1 MVIIKI
7 GDTMKIDKKINKI
20 FEQINKMNGNSPD
33 ITTRQIKIGFKSIGY
48 IYLESVSSDDKI
60 SDFLVKSITRLKRTH
75 FLDNFFTNL
84 YKELENNIAN
94 SKMKTIDN
102 YEDMFYYLS
111 SGFTVVIVDGFN
123 KSIVLET
130 KEKLDRGVTEPT
142 TEVSIRGPKDSFT
155 ENYNKN
161 LGLVRKRVKDPNL
174 WFKEFL
180 VGRRSKT
187 KVSVG
192 YIKDI
197 ADINK
202 VERVFQ
208 KIDSI
213 DIDAILDSGYIR
225 DFLAKDDRTTFPT
238 IISTE
243 RPDLVSASLL
253 EGKIVV
259 IVENTPFALVMPGTI
274 TNFIHSPEDN
284 YQKAINVSLT
294 RALRLIAM
302 LITITAPALY
312 VAATTFNQEVIPDTL
327 LISLAIQRSRV
338 PFPTSFAIIILML
351 TFEILRESD
360 MRLPETMGTSISIV
374 GALVLGD
381 AAVNAGI
388 VSPIVVIVVAI
399 SSITGLLFTDM
410 DIVNAFRYWR
420 LFFLLVASTMG
431 LIGFVIASI
440 IFIIKLC
447 SIESLELPY
456 LTPFSPLYINSFQDS
471 IFTLPRNKMKKR
483 PPYLASKNIHRVGD
497 KNEN

>member
-1 MVIIKI
+1 
-7 GDTMKIDKKINKI
+7 MKIDKKIDKVFNK
-20 FEQINKMNGNSPD
+20 INKMNGDSPD
-33 ITTRQIKIGFKSIGY
+33 ITTRKLKIGFKSIGY

-60 SDFLVKSITRLKRTH
+60 SDFLVKSITRLKNSH
-75 FLDNFFTNL
+75 FLDNFFSNL
-84 YKELENNIAN
+84 YNELENNIAN
-94 SKMKTIDN
+94 SKIKTINN

-111 SGFTVVIVDGFN
+111 SGFTVLVVNGFS
-123 KSIVLET
+123 KAIVLET
-130 KEKLDRGVTEPT
+130 KQKLDRGVTEPT

-161 LGLVRKRVKDPNL
+161 LGLVRKRIKDPNL
-174 WFKEFL
+174 WFKEFI
-180 VGRRSKT
+180 VGRKSKT

-192 YIKDI
+192 YVKDI
-197 ADINK
+197 ADEKK
-202 VERVFQ
+202 VKRVLE
-208 KIDSI
+208 KIESI

-225 DFLAKDDRTTFPT
+225 DFLARDDRTSFPT

-253 EGKIVV
+253 EGKIIV

-274 TNFIHSPEDN
+274 SNFIHSPEDN
-284 YQKAINVSLT
+284 YQKAINVSVT
-294 RALRLIAM
+294 RALRFLAM
-302 LITITAPALY
+302 IITITAPALY
-312 VAATTFNQEVIPDTL
+312 IAITTFNPEVVPDTL
-327 LISLAIQRSRV
+327 LISLAVQRSRV
-338 PFPTSFAIIILML
+338 PFPTSFAVFILMI

-388 VSPIVVIVVAI
+388 VSPIVVIIVAI

-410 DIVNAFRYWR
+410 DVVNAFRIWR
-420 LFFLLVASTMG
+420 LIFLLFATTMG
-431 LIGFVIASI
+431 LIGFVVAGM

-447 SIESLELPY
+447 SIESLEIPY
-456 LTPFSPLYINSFQDS
+456 LTPFSPLYINSLQDN
-471 IFTLPRNKMKKR
+471 ILTLPRNKMKKR

-497 KNEN
+497 QNEI

>member
-1 MVIIKI
+1 
-7 GDTMKIDKKINKI
+7 MKIDKNIDKVFNR
-20 FEQINKMNGNSPD
+20 INKMNGDSPD
-33 ITTRQIKIGFKSIGY
+33 ITTRKLKIGFKNIGY

-60 SDFLVKSITRLKRTH
+60 SDFLVKSITRLKNTH
-75 FLDNFFTNL
+75 FLENFFSNL
-84 YKELENNIAN
+84 YGELENNIAN
-94 SKMKTIDN
+94 SKIKTVYN

-111 SGFTVVIVDGFN
+111 AGFTVVIVNGFN
-123 KSIVLET
+123 KAIVLET
-130 KEKLDRGVTEPT
+130 KEKLDRGVTEPS

-161 LGLVRKRVKDPNL
+161 LGLIRKRIKDPNL
-174 WFKEFL
+174 WFKEFI

-187 KVSVG
+187 KISVG

-197 ADINK
+197 ADDKK
-202 VERVFQ
+202 VKRILK
-208 KIDSI
+208 KIGAI

-225 DFLAKDDRTTFPT
+225 DFLARDSRTSFPT

-253 EGKIVV
+253 EGKIVI

-274 TNFIHSPEDN
+274 TNFIHTPEDN
-284 YQKAINVSLT
+284 YQKAINVSVT
-294 RALRLIAM
+294 RALRFLAM
-302 LITITAPALY
+302 IITVTAPALY
-312 VAATTFNQEVIPDTL
+312 IAITTFNPEVVPDTL
-327 LISLAIQRSRV
+327 LISLAVQRSRV
-338 PFPTSFAIIILML
+338 PFPTSFAVLILMI

-388 VSPIVVIVVAI
+388 VSPIVVIVVAV

-410 DIVNAFRYWR
+410 DVVNAFRIWR
-420 LFFLLVASTMG
+420 LIFLIFATTMG
-431 LIGFVIASI
+431 LIGFVAAGI

-447 SIESLELPY
+447 SIESLEIPY
-456 LTPFSPLYINSFQDS
+456 LTPFSPLYINSLQDN
-471 IFTLPRNKMKKR
+471 IFTLPKNKMKKR
-483 PPYLASKNIHRVGD
+483 PVYLASKNINRIGD
-497 KNEN
+497 S